1 MRQEA
6 SKWNLVW
13 RLRLNDN
20 STKPLQTKMIAYW
33 RNKLELKTMSFMVIS
48 PFLNRYPVLV
58 TTKRSLAT
66 ITALWVV
73 GILEGVTPNLIKEII
88 GKEGHALLELAYGC
102 PRSSLIPR
110 EARIQPIMPHY
121 LTLLAIVILVPSG
134 IMLVSH
140 AWIFMISF
148 RQYRRIRTLEDAFS
162 RRHVTELRAAKTV
175 AVIVFSALAC
185 FVPVLAVTLIT
196 TFEPPSGN
204 SLNAG
209 ERIVKFRLF
218 PSLKILYLLAISFNP
233 LIYALKS
240 EPFRQAIKRTIRP
253 RRAICRPN
261 PPGNKFNEELAVR
274 N

>member
-20 STKPLQTKMIAYW
+20 STKPLQTKMIANW
-33 RNKLELKTMSFMVIS
+33 RNKLELQTMSFMVIS

-204 SLNAG
+204 SLNTG

-218 PSLKILYLLAISFNP
+218 PSLKILYLLAISLNP

>member
-6 SKWNLVW
+6 GKWNLVW

-20 STKPLQTKMIAYW
+20 STKPLQTKMIANW

-73 GILEGVTPNLIKEII
+73 GILEGVTPNLIEEII

-110 EARIQPIMPHY
+110 EARIQPIMPYY

-134 IMLVSH
+134 VMLVSH

-162 RRHVTELRAAKTV
+162 QRRVTELRAAKTV

-185 FVPVLAVTLIT
+185 FVPVLADSHHNIW
-196 TFEPPSGN
+196 
-204 SLNAG
+204 AAQ
-209 ERIVKFRLF
+209 R
-218 PSLKILYLLAISFNP
+218 
-233 LIYALKS
+233 
-240 EPFRQAIKRTIRP
+240 
-253 RRAICRPN
+253 
-261 PPGNKFNEELAVR
+261 
-274 N
+274 